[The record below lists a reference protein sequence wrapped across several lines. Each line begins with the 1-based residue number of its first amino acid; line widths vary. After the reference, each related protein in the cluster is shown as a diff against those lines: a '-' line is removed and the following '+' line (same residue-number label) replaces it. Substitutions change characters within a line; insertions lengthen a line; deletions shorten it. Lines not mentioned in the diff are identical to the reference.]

1 MCYELRLFFFT
12 SGDRRPAASL
22 STPRWPDGGETTQP
36 QQPRRGFISSTD
48 QLGHGA
54 TTFDGPL
61 VSSIPASGFFF
72 FIFKKIKISKIY
84 VRFEIFQKYTPG
96 RPPIG
101 RQAQC
106 VIFFSNLQRSPWRKK
121 NKPCRPL
128 GGRQAP
134 FFFSDFY
141 FCRDLF

>member
-1 MCYELRLFFFT
+1 VVCYELRLFFFT

-61 VSSIPASGFFF
+61 VSSIPAIRIWMGQTGSGGSRARTGRRGRRAVRGRKEVGPVLRVCEFA
-72 FIFKKIKISKIY
+72 FIQS
-84 VRFEIFQKYTPG
+84 VSE
-96 RPPIG
+96 
-101 RQAQC
+101 AM
-106 VIFFSNLQRSPWRKK
+106 
-121 NKPCRPL
+121 
-128 GGRQAP
+128 
-134 FFFSDFY
+134 
-141 FCRDLF
+141 